1 MTSLTERGLP
11 PFAGKE
17 LNGQIRH
24 DELPNQASALMP
36 LCGRSLRNL
45 SLMPLPF
52 AVKLT
57 AVATSVLAVAAIAAA
72 ILAGLAF
79 RKQSQV
85 LRAIERQ
92 MKDGQ
97 LQVASGQL
105 QVASGQLEL
114 QRQQLEDQRQANVTR
129 ADEQRRCQAAMVT
142 AWFAEEREGTSL
154 WGACIRN
161 ASGLPIRD
169 VRTFF
174 HSVDE
179 KGEGG
184 DWDSQALGGPVERI
198 RVVPPGADCF
208 VMVPRNIRGHMG
220 DITESAYVVSIEFV
234 DAAGNHW
241 ERDPWGALVSPA
253 RD

>member
-1 MTSLTERGLP
+1 MQ
-11 PFAGKE
+11 FAGKE
-17 LNGQIRH
+17 LNDQVRH
-24 DELPNQASALMP
+24 DELPNRTSALMP
-36 LCGRSLRNL
+36 LGSRSLRNL

-52 AVKLT
+52 AMKLT

-79 RKQSQV
+79 RKQSQI

-92 MKDGQ
+92 MKEEQ
-97 LQVASGQL
+97 LE
-105 QVASGQLEL
+105 VASGQLEP
-114 QRQQLEDQRQANVTR
+114 QRQQPEEQRRAGAGQA
-129 ADEQRRCQAAMVT
+129 EEKRRCQAAMVT

-184 DWDSQALGGPVERI
+184 EWDSRALGGPVERI

-241 ERDPWGALVSPA
+241 ERDPRGALVS
-253 RD
+253 RT

>member
-1 MTSLTERGLP
+1 
-11 PFAGKE
+11 
-17 LNGQIRH
+17 
-24 DELPNQASALMP
+24 MP
-36 LCGRSLRNL
+36 LGGRSLRNL

-72 ILAGLAF
+72 ILAGRAF

-85 LRAIERQ
+85 LRALERQ
-92 MKDGQ
+92 MKDEQ
-97 LQVASGQL
+97 LRVASGKLELQF

-114 QRQQLEDQRQANVTR
+114 QRHQLEEQHEANARR
-129 ADEQRRCQAAMVT
+129 ADEQRKRQAALVT

-174 HSVDE
+174 HSVDD
-179 KGEGG
+179 KGESG
-184 DWDSQALGGPVERI
+184 DWDSRTLGGPVEKI

-234 DAAGNHW
+234 DAAGNEW
-241 ERDPWGALVSPA
+241 ERDPRGALVS
-253 RD
+253 RT

>member
-1 MTSLTERGLP
+1 MASFTGRGLL

-17 LNGQIRH
+17 VNGQVRH
-24 DELPNQASALMP
+24 DELPNRASALMP
-36 LCGRSLRNL
+36 LGGRSLRNL

-52 AVKLT
+52 AMKLT

-72 ILAGLAF
+72 ILAGLAY
-79 RKQSQV
+79 RKQSLV

-92 MKDGQ
+92 MKDEQ
-97 LQVASGQL
+97 LEVTAGL
-105 QVASGQLEL
+105 PEL
-114 QRQQLEDQRQANVTR
+114 QRQQLEEQWRAGAGR
-129 ADEQRRCQAAMVT
+129 ADEQRKCQAAMVT

-154 WGACIRN
+154 WGACVRN

-234 DAAGNHW
+234 DAAGNQW
-241 ERDPWGALVSPA
+241 ERDPRGALVS
-253 RD
+253 RT

>member
-1 MTSLTERGLP
+1 MTSLTERGLQ
-11 PFAGKE
+11 PFAAKE
-17 LNGQIRH
+17 VNDQVRH
-24 DELPNQASALMP
+24 EELPNRTSALMP
-36 LCGRSLRNL
+36 LGGRSLRNL
-45 SLMPLPF
+45 SLMPLPV
-52 AVKLT
+52 AMKLT

-72 ILAGLAF
+72 ILASLAF

-85 LRAIERQ
+85 LRAIQRQ
-92 MKDGQ
+92 MKDEQ
-97 LQVASGQL
+97 LEVASGQL
-105 QVASGQLEL
+105 ALQLEL
-114 QRQQLEDQRQANVTR
+114 QVQQSDEQYQASAGGVDDQRK
-129 ADEQRRCQAAMVT
+129 CQAAMVT

-184 DWDSQALGGPVERI
+184 DWDSRALGGPVERI

-208 VMVPRNIRGHMG
+208 VMVPRTIRGELG

-241 ERDPWGALVSPA
+241 ERDPRGALVS
-253 RD
+253 RT

>member
-1 MTSLTERGLP
+1 
-11 PFAGKE
+11 
-17 LNGQIRH
+17 
-24 DELPNQASALMP
+24 MP
-36 LCGRSLRNL
+36 LGGPSLRNL

-52 AVKLT
+52 AMKLT
-57 AVATSVLAVAAIAAA
+57 AVATSVLAVVAIAAA

-79 RKQSQV
+79 RRQSQL

-92 MKDGQ
+92 MKEEQ
-97 LQVASGQL
+97 PQAASEPQS
-105 QVASGQLEL
+105 QQLEERL
-114 QRQQLEDQRQANVTR
+114 QQLEAQRQQLEEQRQQLEEQRQASAGR
-129 ADEQRRCQAAMVT
+129 ADEKRRCQAAMVT

-169 VRTFF
+169 VGTFF

-184 DWDSQALGGPVERI
+184 EWDSRALGGPVERI

-234 DAAGNHW
+234 DAAGNRW
-241 ERDPWGALVSPA
+241 ERDPRGALVS
-253 RD
+253 RT

>member
-1 MTSLTERGLP
+1 
-11 PFAGKE
+11 
-17 LNGQIRH
+17 
-24 DELPNQASALMP
+24 MP
-36 LCGRSLRNL
+36 LKGLSLRTL

-52 AVKLT
+52 AMRLT

-72 ILAGLAF
+72 VLAGLAV
-79 RKQSQV
+79 RKQSRI

-92 MKDGQ
+92 MKEE
-97 LQVASGQL
+97 QL

-114 QRQQLEDQRQANVTR
+114 QLRVASGQLELQRQQFEEQRQANARR

-154 WGACIRN
+154 WGAFVRN

-184 DWDSQALGGPVERI
+184 DWDSRELGGPVERV

-220 DITESAYVVSIEFV
+220 DITESAYVVSIEFI

-241 ERDPWGALVSPA
+241 ERDPRGALLSCM
-253 RD
+253 

>member
-1 MTSLTERGLP
+1 
-11 PFAGKE
+11 
-17 LNGQIRH
+17 
-24 DELPNQASALMP
+24 MP
-36 LCGRSLRNL
+36 LKDLSLRTL

-52 AVKLT
+52 AMRLT

-72 ILAGLAF
+72 VLAGLAF
-79 RKQSQV
+79 RKQSRV

-92 MKDGQ
+92 IKDE
-97 LQVASGQL
+97 QL

-114 QRQQLEDQRQANVTR
+114 QLRVASGQLELQRQQFEEQRQANARR

-154 WGACIRN
+154 WGAFVRN

-179 KGEGG
+179 RGEGG
-184 DWDSQALGGPVERI
+184 DWDSRELGGPVERV

-220 DITESAYVVSIEFV
+220 DITESAYVVSIDFI

-241 ERDPWGALVSPA
+241 ERDPRGALLS
-253 RD
+253 RT